1 MMSITTEMASAV
13 LKHSEAWPTPLTRSQ
28 HMQSSHAITS
38 AHVQPFSF
46 HETVI
51 EVAQNNGDLWVSIR
65 RVCEAVGVAFTNQI
79 AKLKARAWARIES
92 IPMVSADGKTYD
104 TAMLHLDSLPMW
116 LATIEPSRVA
126 PEARKK
132 LEVFQVECAKALRD
146 HFFGPLKAR
155 KDLHEEPA
163 PIVHVPTIPL
173 HEVDLGRNPS
183 HEAYEAK
190 RAAIRAHVA
199 ESLAAASRAANQ
211 AWSFE
216 EKNQAIRLYGSLGK
230 LLGFA
235 IEEVTLFRDPITSSH
250 PSPHLARLEEAVQAF
265 GVARML
271 ARPMASTPAP
281 PLPPPP
287 KPKPEPELIWR
298 TNRPGHY

>member
-1 MMSITTEMASAV
+1 MNDTVEVTLATLTRPRV
-13 LKHSEAWPTPLTRSQ
+13 RPTPLPRSQ
-28 HMQSSHAITS
+28 HMQSSHTLDA
-38 AHVQPFSF
+38 AHAQPFVF
-46 HETVI
+46 HETTI
-51 EVAQNNGDLWVSIR
+51 DVAQNNGDLWVSIR
-65 RVCEAVGVAFTNQI
+65 RVCEAIGLEFAAQLV
-79 AKLKARAWARIES
+79 KLKARIWARIES
-92 IPMVSADGKTYD
+92 ISMVGPDGRVRD

-155 KDLHEEPA
+155 KDLHDEPA